1 MISATLSTIGIYR
14 RINMNELK
22 PIDNQ
27 GKKEFEKT
35 IKNLNELTRRNQEA
49 HSMSRV
55 KERGGLFNLFPTII
69 TGAQMNNFACEVQS
83 CFADVNNKINECYK
97 QFIEVYNAFNTLDK
111 EYISGIVGAFNQAIE
126 ATNKAELAQQDIEKT
141 IVNLEKTVEK
151 FGEFIKKVNSELSRI
166 DPDNWK
172 ENALKHQ
179 KELDEIDRKANE
191 IIATVNSYKE
201 QHNDL
206 ENQLMQYK
214 KEKQRNTIGFRI
226 CWITTSAAILTMI
239 VLVLLIVFKVI

>member
-1 MISATLSTIGIYR
+1 
-14 RINMNELK
+14 MNELK
-22 PIDNQ
+22 PIDNLGQ
-27 GKKEFEKT
+27 KQFEKT

-55 KERGGLFNLFPTII
+55 KERGGIFNLPTRI

-83 CFADVNNKINECYK
+83 CFVEVNNKINECYK

-111 EYISGIVGAFNQAIE
+111 EYIAGIVGAFNQAIE
-126 ATNKAELAQQDIEKT
+126 ATNKAELAQQDIEIT
-141 IVNLEKTVEK
+141 IGNLEKTVEK

-179 KELDEIDRKANE
+179 KELDEIDRKAND

-206 ENQLMQYK
+206 ENQLKQYK
-214 KEKQRNTIGFRI
+214 KEKQRNAIGFRI
-226 CWITTSAAILTMI
+226 CWITTSVAVLTMV
-239 VLVLLIVFKVI
+239 VLVLLVALKVI